1 MKLSLAD
8 LERLTAGSLVQRIES
23 PSPIDPG
30 NIVVDSREAKE
41 GGVFFA
47 LKGETR
53 DGHDYIAHAA
63 SKGAVA
69 AVVERELD
77 VEINQIVVEDTLKAL
92 VGVGAW
98 VRDVVDPITVGI
110 TGSVGKTTTKDFL
123 ASITSRLRPTVAA
136 RRSFNTEVTVPLTLL
151 RLTERTEILITE
163 LGTRGPGQI
172 AELCAYVRPQV
183 GVVTNVDVS
192 HMEMFHSIEAIAEEK
207 GALIEA
213 LPEGGTAVLNADDP
227 RVSAMASKSKAE
239 VLTFGTSPAA
249 WLRGERISFD
259 ERGRASFRMVRDAVG
274 TWVSLPVSGNHQ
286 VINALAASSAAL
298 ALGFSL
304 EECSAGLAKAE
315 ASPWRMQV
323 KEAGGVI
330 FVNDAYNAGPK
341 SVAAALETTSKMVG
355 PGRRLIAVLGHMAE
369 LGVIERDEHLRVGGI
384 AASLAQ
390 VLITVGSGASAIA
403 EGARAAG
410 MTAVHEVETGE
421 QVSGLLDDLARGDL
435 VLVKASRVVGLERLV
450 DEEIRKMQERVG

>member
-1 MKLSLAD
+1 MKLSPAD
-8 LERLTAGSLVQRIES
+8 LERITSGTLIQRTEWS
-23 PSPIDPG
+23 SHIDPG
-30 NIVVDSREAKE
+30 KIVVDSSEAQE
-41 GGVFFA
+41 GSVFFA
-47 LKGETR
+47 LKGEIG
-53 DGHDYIAHAA
+53 DGHDYVVDAA
-63 SKGAVA
+63 SMGAVA

-77 VEINQIVVEDTLKAL
+77 GEINQVVVEDTLKAL
-92 VGVGAW
+92 VAVGAW
-98 VRDVVDPITVGI
+98 VRDVVDPVTVGV

-192 HMEMFHSIEAIAEEK
+192 HMEMFHSIEAIAQEK
-207 GALIEA
+207 GELIEA

-227 RVSAMASKSKAE
+227 RVSAMASKSNAE
-239 VLTFGTSPAA
+239 VLTYGTSPAA

-274 TWVSLPVSGNHQ
+274 TWVSLPVSGHHQ
-286 VINALAASSAAL
+286 VINALAASAAAL

-304 EECSAGLAKAE
+304 DECSAGLAKAE

-323 KEAGGVI
+323 REAGGVI

-341 SVAAALETTSKMVG
+341 SVASALETTSQMVA
-355 PGRRLIAVLGHMAE
+355 PGRRLITVLGHMAE
-369 LGVIERDEHLRVGGI
+369 LGDIDRDEHLRVGGM
-384 AASLAQ
+384 AASFAQ
-390 VLITVGSGASAIA
+390 VLITVGSEASATA

-410 MTAVHEVETGE
+410 MAAVHEVETGE
-421 QVSGLLDDLARGDL
+421 GVLGLLDDLAPGDV

-450 DEEIRKMQERVG
+450 DEVIRKKEERVG